1 MNLWYLMK
9 YILYFRFM
17 TKKTKKK
24 TKIWSKTKI
33 YACTEEF
40 PTHSSLLEYIR
51 EDKIMKLSL
60 QRLKDKVQY
69 GKRVKKWRKEAKTKK

>member
-24 TKIWSKTKI
+24 TKKWTKTKI
-33 YACTEEF
+33 YECTEEF
-40 PTHSSLLEYIR
+40 PTNESLLEYIR
-51 EDKIMKLSL
+51 EDKVMKIVTPRT
-60 QRLKDKVQY
+60 Q
-69 GKRVKKWRKEAKTKK
+69 E